1 MDRVC
6 QPVSG
11 HVQQLEQTKHLLE
24 AVQARLRMR
33 AGTSSLPEGMHCT
46 GRLRE
51 GEERPTKEATEE
63 PRTDERTL
71 AECAAL

>member
-6 QPVSG
+6 HTLSG

-24 AVQARLRMR
+24 AVQTGLRMR
-33 AGTSSLPEGMHCT
+33 AWTSSLPEGMHST

-63 PRTDERTL
+63 PRTDETTL

>member
-1 MDRVC
+1 MC

-11 HVQQLEQTKHLLE
+11 HVQQLEQTKHLFE

-33 AGTSSLPEGMHCT
+33 AGTSSLPEGMHSS

-51 GEERPTKEATEE
+51 GEERPAKEATEE
-63 PRTDERTL
+63 PRTDEKNL
-71 AECAAL
+71 AERAAL